1 MKLKSSGLTEKEKP
15 YTDKIILKKLTFEN
29 LANFF
34 LKNFFQGLVIIG
46 PIGLTIFVIWY
57 VVSSID
63 NIIPSVA
70 KEIPGLVFISTILFT
85 TLLGFLGNKFVLGKF
100 FFDSMDRLLEKT
112 PGVKH
117 IYTPTKDVM
126 SSFVGDKK
134 KFNDP
139 VWVKT
144 NENPEIWRIG
154 FLTQK
159 EMADVEKHNY
169 VAVYLPHSYA
179 ISGWVIVTE
188 EKNIKPVVGM
198 TAATAMKFAVSGG
211 VAGFHSDDNIF
222 KAPE

>member
-1 MKLKSSGLTEKEKP
+1 MPKSNWEIYLNQFLK
-15 YTDKIILKKLTFEN
+15 
-29 LANFF
+29 FF
-34 LKNFFQGLVIIG
+34 LQGLVIIG
-46 PIGLTIFVIWY
+46 PVGLTVSVIWY
-57 VVSSID
+57 VISSVD
-63 NIIPSVA
+63 NLIPSVA
-70 KEIPGLVFISTILFT
+70 KEIPGLVFFSVIFLTA
-85 TLLGFLGNKFVLGKF
+85 LLGFLGNKFVFGQYIF
-100 FFDSMDRLLEKT
+100 EQMDLLLEKT
-112 PGVKH
+112 PGIKH

-134 KFNDP
+134 KFDIP

-159 EMADVEKHNY
+159 EMGDVDKDNY

-198 TAATAMKFAVSGG
+198 NAAAAMKFAVSGG

>member
-1 MKLKSSGLTEKEKP
+1 MNKTSFDSYFNLFLKS
-15 YTDKIILKKLTFEN
+15 
-29 LANFF
+29 
-34 LKNFFQGLVIIG
+34 FFQGLMVIG
-46 PIGLTIFVIWY
+46 PLGLTVFVIWY
-57 VVSSID
+57 IISSVDNLVPSIATRAPGMVFVS
-63 NIIPSVA
+63 A
-70 KEIPGLVFISTILFT
+70 ILLT
-85 TLLGFLGNKFVLGKF
+85 AAIGFLGNKFVFGQF
-100 FFDSMDRLLEKT
+100 IFEQIDYLLEKT
-112 PGVKH
+112 PGIKH
-117 IYTPTKDVM
+117 IYSPTKEVM

-159 EMADVEKHNY
+159 EMGEVEKHNY

-198 TAATAMKFAVSGG
+198 TAASAMKFAVSGG
-211 VAGFHSDDNIF
+211 VAGFHSDDTPFTSADNSD
-222 KAPE
+222 E

>member
-1 MKLKSSGLTEKEKP
+1 MKRNNWETVLNLFLKS
-15 YTDKIILKKLTFEN
+15 
-29 LANFF
+29 
-34 LKNFFQGLVIIG
+34 FFQGLMIIG
-46 PIGLTIFVIWY
+46 PFALTIFVIWY
-57 VVSSID
+57 IITSVDSL
-63 NIIPSVA
+63 IPS
-70 KEIPGLVFISTILFT
+70 ISMRFPGLVFISVILFT
-85 TLLGFLGNKFVLGKF
+85 ALLGYLGNKFVFGRF
-100 FFDSMDRLLEKT
+100 IFDQIDYLLERT

-117 IYTPTKDVM
+117 IYSPTKDVM

-144 NENPEIWRIG
+144 NEQPEVWRIG

-159 EMADVEKHNY
+159 EMGAVDKQNY

-198 TAATAMKFAVSGG
+198 SAASAMKFAVSGG

>member
-1 MKLKSSGLTEKEKP
+1 MSRPTFEKSFNMFLKS
-15 YTDKIILKKLTFEN
+15 
-29 LANFF
+29 
-34 LKNFFQGLVIIG
+34 FFQGLMIIG

-57 VVSSID
+57 IISSID
-63 NIIPSVA
+63 NLFPTVA
-70 KEIPGLVFISTILFT
+70 ERFPGVVFISTIFIT
-85 TLLGFLGNKFVLGKF
+85 ALLGFLGNKFVVGRLV
-100 FFDSMDRLLEKT
+100 FDRMDHLLEKT
-112 PGVKH
+112 PGIKH

-134 KFNDP
+134 KFNNP

-154 FLTQK
+154 FLTQS
-159 EMADVEKHNY
+159 EMSDVEKHHY

-198 TAATAMKFAVSGG
+198 TAAAAMKFAVSGG
-211 VAGFHSDDNIF
+211 VAGFHSDDNVF

>member
-1 MKLKSSGLTEKEKP
+1 MNKP
-15 YTDKIILKKLTFEN
+15 KKDKPLS
-29 LANFF
+29 FF
-34 LKNFFQGLVIIG
+34 LKSFFQGLMIIG
-46 PIGLTIFVIWY
+46 PIGLTVFVIWY
-57 VVSSID
+57 IVSSID
-63 NIIPSVA
+63 SLFPSIA
-70 KEIPGLVFISTILFT
+70 EKYPGVVFVSVILCT
-85 TLLGFLGNKFVLGKF
+85 TVLGFLGNKFIIGRFLL
-100 FFDSMDRLLEKT
+100 DRIDYFLERT
-112 PGVKH
+112 PGIKH

-134 KFNDP
+134 KFNHP

-159 EMADVEKHNY
+159 DMGEVNKYNY

-188 EKNIKPVVGM
+188 EKNIKPIKGM
-198 TAATAMKFAVSGG
+198 TASSAMKFAVSGG
-211 VAGFHSDDNIF
+211 VAGFHSDENIF

>member
-1 MKLKSSGLTEKEKP
+1 MTS
-15 YTDKIILKKLTFEN
+15 I
-29 LANFF
+29 F

-46 PIGLTIFVIWY
+46 PIGLTIYVIYFVIT
-57 VVSSID
+57 SID

-70 KEIPGLVFISTILFT
+70 RQIPGLVFISVLLVTA
-85 TLLGFLGNKFVLGKF
+85 LLGYLGNKFVVGRF
-100 FFDSMDRLLEKT
+100 FVDAVDSLLEKT
-112 PGVKH
+112 PGIKH
-117 IYTPTKDVM
+117 IYSSTKDVM

-134 KFNDP
+134 KFSHP

-159 EMADVEKHNY
+159 EMSDVDKHNY

-198 TAATAMKFAVSGG
+198 SAATAMKFAVSGG
-211 VAGFHSDDNIF
+211 VAGFHSDENIF